1 MLHEL
6 ARNWWVLLLNGLVA
20 IAFGVM
26 VLAWPGTTLLT
37 LVILFGVYAL
47 IDGFTA
53 IMAAIGGKDETGKSW
68 GHLLLVGVISILAGI
83 TAIVWPGLTQLA
95 VLVMIASWAIVRG
108 TMQIVAAV
116 RLRKVIDN
124 ELLLGLAGAASV
136 IFGILLIARPGA
148 GILAMAWLISLFAFV
163 QGILLVSLAFKLRR
177 FKHEH
182 EPHEP
187 PGTPVMRGV

>member
-20 IAFGVM
+20 IAFAVM
-26 VLAWPGTTLLT
+26 VLAWPGITLWA

-53 IMAAIGGKDETGKSW
+53 IMASIAGKDEAGKSW
-68 GHLLLVGVISILAGI
+68 GQLLLVGIISVLAGVA
-83 TAIVWPGLTQLA
+83 AIVWPGLTALA
-95 VLVMIASWAIVRG
+95 LLFMIAIWAIVRG
-108 TMQIVAAV
+108 IMQIVAAV
-116 RLRKVIDN
+116 RLRKLIDN

-136 IFGILLIARPGA
+136 LFGILLIARPGSGA
-148 GILAMAWLISLFAFV
+148 LAVTWLISLFAMV
-163 QGILLVSLAFKLRR
+163 HGILLVSLAFKLRR
-177 FKHEH
+177 FRHE
-182 EPHEP
+182 HEP